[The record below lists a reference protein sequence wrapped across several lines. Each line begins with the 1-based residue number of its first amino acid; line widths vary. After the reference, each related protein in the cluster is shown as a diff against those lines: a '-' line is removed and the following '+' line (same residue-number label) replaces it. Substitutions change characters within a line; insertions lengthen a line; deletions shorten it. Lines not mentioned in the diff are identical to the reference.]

1 MITTRLYLD
10 VRHAKPDNPQSLK
23 LCIMKRGQSAY
34 IRLGVSVL
42 PRQWDRNKQKVIDHP
57 QKRYLNTYLESRKSD
72 IDQLILSLTA
82 EGKLAGLS
90 AIQIKNVVAGY
101 IDPEVDVTKL
111 FAMSFREYAD
121 SRVAGRTKELYAE
134 TLKKMQSFD
143 SSLNTLTFDMIN
155 KDWLHRFSDFL
166 VKQGLS
172 KISRNIHFRNIRAV
186 FNDAIDREIT
196 RNYPLRKF
204 DMRPEQTVKR
214 SLSVENLRKLFSH
227 PVEEWQRRYLDY
239 FKLTFF
245 LIGIN
250 TVDLLAC
257 KPSDLTDGR
266 LRYKRAKTGRLY
278 NIKVEK
284 EAEELIRQYQGNELL
299 VSFGEGITHY
309 HNFTGKCDKGLKSI
323 GSVEQEPNPEWREGS
338 RKHRYHVKYIPSFP
352 DISIYWARHSWATIA
367 ASLDIPKETIAAA
380 LGHGGNT
387 VTDIYI
393 DFDQKKVDEANRRV
407 IDWVL
412 YKKK

>member
-23 LCIMKRGQSAY
+23 LCIMKKGQSAY

-42 PRQWDRNKQKVIDHP
+42 PSQWDMKRQKVIDHP
-57 QKRYLNTYLESRKSD
+57 RKNFLNTYLESRKAD
-72 IDQLILSLTA
+72 IDKLILSLTA
-82 EGKLAGLS
+82 DGKLAGLTS
-90 AIQIKNVVAGY
+90 IQIKNTIQGML
-101 IDPEVDVTKL
+101 DPEMDINSL
-111 FAMSFREYAD
+111 FAISFKEYGD
-121 SRVAGRTKELYAE
+121 SRVANRTRELYAD
-134 TLKKMQSFD
+134 TLKKMQDFD
-143 SSLNTLTFDMIN
+143 SKLSTLSFDMIN
-155 KDWLHRFSDFL
+155 KDWLRRFSDYL
-166 VKQGLS
+166 IRQGLQ
-172 KISRNIHFRNIRAV
+172 KNTRNIHFRNIRAV
-186 FNDAIDREIT
+186 FNDAIDREVT
-196 RNYPLRKF
+196 SNYPLRKF
-204 DMRPEQTVKR
+204 DIRPEKTIKR
-214 SLSVENLRKLFSH
+214 SLSVESLRELFSY

-239 FKLTFF
+239 FKLTFY

-266 LRYKRAKTGRLY
+266 LHYKRAKTGRLY

-284 EAEELIRQYQGNELL
+284 EAEELIERYRGDELL
-299 VSFGEGITHY
+299 VNFGEGITHY

-323 GSVEQEPNPEWREGS
+323 GKKEQVENPKWKEGS
-338 RKHRYHVKYIPSFP
+338 RKHRYITKYTSAFP
-352 DISIYWARHSWATIA
+352 DLSIYWARHSWATIA

-412 YKKK
+412 YGKK

>member
-1 MITTRLYLD
+1 MITTRFYLD
-10 VRHAKPDNPQSLK
+10 GRNAKTDKPQTLK

-42 PRQWDRNKQKVIDHP
+42 PRQWDRNKQKIIDHP
-57 QKRYLNTYLESRKSD
+57 QKHYLNTYLESRKSD
-72 IDQLILSLTA
+72 IDKLILSLTA
-82 EGKLAGLS
+82 EGKLAGLT
-90 AIQIKNVVAGY
+90 AVQVKNVVAGY
-101 IDPEVDVTKL
+101 LDPEVDVTKL
-111 FAMSFREYAD
+111 FALSFQQYAD
-121 SRVAGRTKELYAE
+121 GRTASRTRELYVE

-143 SSLNTLTFDMIN
+143 SGLNSLTFDMIN
-155 KDWLHRFSDFL
+155 KDWLLRFSDFL
-166 VKQGLS
+166 IQQGLS
-172 KISRNIHFRNIRAV
+172 KNSRNIHFRNIRAV

-196 RNYPLRKF
+196 RNYPMRKF

-214 SLSVENLRKLFSH
+214 SLSVENLRKLFGH
-227 PVEEWQRRYLDY
+227 PVEDWQRRYLDY

-257 KPSDLTDGR
+257 KRSDLADGR
-266 LRYKRAKTGRLY
+266 LRYKRAKTGRQY

-284 EAEELIRQYQGNELL
+284 EAEELIEQYRGNELL
-299 VSFGEGITHY
+299 VNFGEGIKHY

-323 GSVEQEPNPEWREGS
+323 GRVEQEPNPKWSEGN
-338 RKHRYHVKYIPSFP
+338 RKHRYRVRYISSFP
-352 DISIYWARHSWATIA
+352 DLSIYWARHTWATIA

-393 DFDQKKVDEANRRV
+393 DFDQRKVDEANRKV

-412 YKKK
+412 YGKR

>member
-1 MITTRLYLD
+1 
-10 VRHAKPDNPQSLK
+10 
-23 LCIMKRGQSAY
+23 
-34 IRLGVSVL
+34 
-42 PRQWDRNKQKVIDHP
+42 
-57 QKRYLNTYLESRKSD
+57 
-72 IDQLILSLTA
+72 
-82 EGKLAGLS
+82 
-90 AIQIKNVVAGY
+90 
-101 IDPEVDVTKL
+101 
-111 FAMSFREYAD
+111 
-121 SRVAGRTKELYAE
+121 
-134 TLKKMQSFD
+134 
-143 SSLNTLTFDMIN
+143 
-155 KDWLHRFSDFL
+155 
-166 VKQGLS
+166 
-172 KISRNIHFRNIRAV
+172 
-186 FNDAIDREIT
+186 
-196 RNYPLRKF
+196 
-204 DMRPEQTVKR
+204 MRPEQTVKR